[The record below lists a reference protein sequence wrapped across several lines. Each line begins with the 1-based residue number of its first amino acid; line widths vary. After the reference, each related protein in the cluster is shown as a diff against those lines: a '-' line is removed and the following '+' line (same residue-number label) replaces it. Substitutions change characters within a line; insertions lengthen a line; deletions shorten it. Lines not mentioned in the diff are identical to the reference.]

1 MRKETRLTKEQNAIR
16 LGGLRILARLIV
28 HAHLASLIKE
38 GAAGWED
45 YGSEDGSGR
54 PVSSDDGLPWTEGG
68 HGR

>member
-1 MRKETRLTKEQNAIR
+1 MRKETRLTEEQEAIR

-28 HAHLASLIKE
+28 HAHLASLVKE

-45 YGSEDGSGR
+45 YERKDGSGDSAA
-54 PVSSDDGLPWTEGG
+54 PDGGLPWTEGG